1 MWFIC
6 LYTTNISNIIS
17 KMQSIPHFRFE
28 ISHKTRRTHFYS
40 NRYYI
45 IHQSI
50 NTTNFRLVKI
60 GLKLRYTYLIFS
72 RAFDSISAAF
82 RLASN
87 RNTYGDKKSGPQCP
101 LQYGRTGSEPYT
113 PCGDG
118 GSRTL
123 VQTRNPNAFYT
134 LIFHLVLTP
143 AAVRKPPKPRAAFRR
158 FRTALRKSRRTIPVC
173 LIPRKPFVLP
183 DEAERRGTRR
193 HAALGATI
201 KVISIVKLRSE
212 CIA

>member
-1 MWFIC
+1 
-6 LYTTNISNIIS
+6 
-17 KMQSIPHFRFE
+17 MQSILHFRFE
-28 ISHKTRRTHFYS
+28 ISHKTRCTHLYS

-50 NTTNFRLVKI
+50 NATNFRLVKI
-60 GLKLRYTYLIFS
+60 GLKLRHTYLIFP
-72 RAFDSISAAF
+72 RAFDSISTVF

-87 RNTYGDKKSGPQCP
+87 RNTYGDKKK
-101 LQYGRTGSEPYT
+101 RTAMSASRWSHGVGTRPAQ
-113 PCGDG
+113 CGDG

-134 LIFHLVLTP
+134 LIFHLVLTL

-158 FRTALRKSRRTIPVC
+158 FRTTLRKSHRTIPVC

-183 DEAERRGTRR
+183 DGAERRGTRR